1 MAVEDNGVIKII
13 LLLIIFNHFDL
24 TLITNLLKAS
34 ELKEDGS
41 AEEGGMIKVRLM
53 SLIYRTMKL
62 ISNLSTWLHWF
73 FSLWPES
80 HRAWSQYLDYFHLTH
95 FKIDLHH
102 FYFDNIDFKLFDLA
116 LILITYIFKASDWKQ
131 DGLAEE
137 GELIQVRLL
146 NLILK

>member
-53 SLIYRTMKL
+53 SLIYKTMK
-62 ISNLSTWLHWF
+62 I
-73 FSLWPES
+73 
-80 HRAWSQYLDYFHLTH
+80 
-95 FKIDLHH
+95 
-102 FYFDNIDFKLFDLA
+102 NIQFINMIT
-116 LILITYIFKASDWKQ
+116 LILLT
-131 DGLAEE
+131 LT
-137 GELIQVRLL
+137 
-146 NLILK
+146 